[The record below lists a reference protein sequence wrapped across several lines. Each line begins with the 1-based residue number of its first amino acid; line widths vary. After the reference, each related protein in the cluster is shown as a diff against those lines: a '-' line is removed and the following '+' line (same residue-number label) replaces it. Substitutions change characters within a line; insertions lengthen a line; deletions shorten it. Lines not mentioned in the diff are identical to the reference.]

1 MPGLL
6 KDVLYQVV
14 FSSLSVS
21 SARHAVK
28 GVCVCVCTWVRVFAC
43 VCQRSC
49 FPINCT
55 LTACS
60 FVLIL
65 TAFRSHMAELVSGL
79 LCSFSPDVLTPSFTF
94 ISVTRIVLSVTFRE
108 FLTIALRV
116 WDPSPTDVQLPRGW
130 HCLQG
135 TLKTVCGVFS
145 FLFKNK
151 NDHQLNTSSDFH

>member
-14 FSSLSVS
+14 FSSRSVS

-28 GVCVCVCTWVRVFAC
+28 GACVCAC

-55 LTACS
+55 LIVCS
-60 FVLIL
+60 SVLIL

-116 WDPSPTDVQLPRGW
+116 WDPSPTDMCSCREVDTASRE
-130 HCLQG
+130 H
-135 TLKTVCGVFS
+135 
-145 FLFKNK
+145 
-151 NDHQLNTSSDFH
+151 